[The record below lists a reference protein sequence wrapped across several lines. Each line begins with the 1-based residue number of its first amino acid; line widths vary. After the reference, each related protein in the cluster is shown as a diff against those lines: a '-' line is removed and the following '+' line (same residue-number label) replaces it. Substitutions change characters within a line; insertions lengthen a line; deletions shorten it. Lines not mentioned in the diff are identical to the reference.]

1 MDQAFLVE
9 FGILLIVAAGL
20 GIFARLLKQPLI
32 LAYLIAGILI
42 GPFALGLINNFDL
55 IQNFASIGIVFLL
68 FFIGLELNPKRL
80 IEVGKSVMTISLVQ
94 ILVLAVIY
102 YFASLK
108 LGLTG
113 LAAIYF
119 SLAFTF
125 SSTAIIVT
133 LLSNKKDL
141 DSLHGKIIVGVLLV
155 QDFVAII
162 LLTLVPGLQNG
173 VNEILSPSSFQILI
187 KVALLFAIV
196 FLIGKYILP
205 PVFSKIARSQE
216 LLFLS
221 SLAWCFLMVIF
232 SYGLGFGSEIGA
244 FLAGISLAP
253 LPFSAHIS
261 SKTKPLRD
269 FFHTI
274 FFVYLGS
281 TLIFAHA
288 AKVIVPAIIFSIIIL
303 IINPFVVMATMSIIG
318 FRKRTSFITGITLT
332 QISEFSFIVVAMGNK
347 LKILPDEAMALTSL
361 VAIITIFISTYLI
374 SNSTKLFHKLSP
386 FLSFIESGKKQE
398 IMMSLPEHMQ
408 DHIILVGYHSIG
420 EIVLD
425 ALKDQKQESVVVDV
439 DPYRINKLINQGDN
453 SIYGDAVDREI
464 MEKLEVKKAKIVV
477 STLDKL
483 EENKLMIEL
492 YHQVNKKIKFIMISE
507 DSEDALELYEFGAD
521 LVIVPTLISGDYMAY
536 VLKRILNNEVKI
548 EDQKTREIKSIEKH
562 KEEVVLHNFI
572 KTESNKGD

>member
-1 MDQAFLVE
+1 MDQTFLIE
-9 FGILLIVAAGL
+9 FGVVLIVAAGL
-20 GIFARLLKQPLI
+20 GIVARLLKQPLI
-32 LAYLIAGILI
+32 LAYLITGIIL
-42 GPFALGLINNFDL
+42 GPFALGLVKNFDL

-68 FFIGLELNPKRL
+68 FLIGLELNPRRL
-80 IEVGKSVMTISLVQ
+80 IEVGKSVLAISVVQ
-94 ILVLAVIY
+94 IGILAVIY
-102 YFASLK
+102 YFASIRI
-108 LGLTG
+108 GLDG
-113 LAAIYF
+113 MAAVYF
-119 SLAFTF
+119 ALAFTF

-141 DSLHGKIIVGVLLV
+141 ESLHGKIIVGILLV

-162 LLTLVPGLQNG
+162 LLTLFPGLKSNPG
-173 VNEILSPSSFQILI
+173 AIFSSASTQIAI
-187 KVALLFAIV
+187 KVILLFTLV
-196 FLIGKYILP
+196 FLIGKFVLP

-288 AKVIVPAIIFSIIIL
+288 SKVIIPAVIFSLIII
-303 IINPFVVMATMSIIG
+303 IINPIVIMVTMSVLG

-347 LKILPDEAMALTSL
+347 LEILPKETMAMTSL
-361 VAIITIFISTYLI
+361 VAIITIFVSTYLI
-374 SNSTKLFHKLSP
+374 SNSTKIFHRLSP
-386 FLSFIESGKKQE
+386 YLGIIESDKKQE
-398 IMMSLPEHMQ
+398 TLMSLPDNLENHT
-408 DHIILVGYHSIG
+408 ILVGYHSIG

-425 ALKDQKQESVVVDV
+425 ELKIQKVETVVIDV
-439 DPYRINKLINQGDN
+439 DPYRINKLIEQGDH
-453 SIYGDAVDREI
+453 SIYGDAIDHEI
-464 MEKLEVKKAKIVV
+464 MEKINVKKARMVI

-483 EENKLMIEL
+483 EENKMLIEL
-492 YHQVNKKIKFIMISE
+492 YRKENRKIQFVMISD
-507 DSEDALELYEFGAD
+507 DSEEALELYGVGAD
-521 LVIVPTLISGDYMAY
+521 LVIVPSLISGDYLAY
-536 VLKRILNNEVKI
+536 MLKRINSGEVKI
-548 EDQKTREIKSIEKH
+548 EEQREREVKSIEKH
-562 KEEVVLHNFI
+562 QEEIVLHNFI
-572 KTESNKGD
+572 KKTKS